1 MSGEHTQG
9 IKQSIE
15 DIIGTDT
22 VLRRKRK
29 TEEDLNRESFEKIML
44 LMEEIQVRSALLHS
58 ELGLDYSNYDEKF
71 YEIIDRMF
79 TLSFGR
85 EAAEII
91 FFYVYERINPDGS
104 INNLVDQNNEVVPIN
119 SPSDLWYLVNH
130 IKNKTKKVT
139 KK

>member
-22 VLRRKRK
+22 VLWRKRK

-44 LMEEIQVRSALLHS
+44 LMDEIQVRSALLHS

>member
-1 MSGEHTQG
+1 MSEEHTQG

-44 LMEEIQVRSALLHS
+44 LMDEIQVRSVLLHS

-79 TLSFGR
+79 TLNFGK
-85 EAAEII
+85 EASEII
-91 FFYVYERINPDGS
+91 FFYVYERINPDGT
-104 INNLVDQNNEVVPIN
+104 INELLDQNNEIIPIN
-119 SPSDLWYLVNH
+119 SPSDLWFLVNH
-130 IKNKTKKVT
+130 IKNKTKKVV

>member
-29 TEEDLNRESFEKIML
+29 TEEDLNRESFEKIIL
-44 LMEEIQVRSALLHS
+44 LMDEIQVRSALLHS

-85 EAAEII
+85 EASEII
-91 FFYVYERINPDGS
+91 FFYVYERINPDGT

-130 IKNKTKKVT
+130 IKNKTKKVV